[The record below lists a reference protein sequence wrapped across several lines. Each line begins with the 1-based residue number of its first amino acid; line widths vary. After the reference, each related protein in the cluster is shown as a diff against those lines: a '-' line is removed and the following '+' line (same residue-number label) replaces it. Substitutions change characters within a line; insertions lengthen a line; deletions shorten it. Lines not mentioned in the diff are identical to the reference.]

1 MVLGYLIRIGDKTT
15 CGGQVLTGDSE
26 FIIEGLPSARQGDS
40 VTCGVTGKTYQI
52 HGGIP
57 SFINEGVLV
66 AGSLDSFSGCP
77 CYAGLIPSDF
87 GFSYESTNSVMAPRH
102 NQPSTTASSSPANPA
117 WGNNPSLSTSR
128 L

>member
-26 FIIEGLPSARQGDS
+26 FIIEGLPTARQGDS

-52 HGGIP
+52 QGGIP

-77 CYAGLIPSDF
+77 CYAGLIP
-87 GFSYESTNSVMAPRH
+87 
-102 NQPSTTASSSPANPA
+102 
-117 WGNNPSLSTSR
+117 
-128 L
+128 